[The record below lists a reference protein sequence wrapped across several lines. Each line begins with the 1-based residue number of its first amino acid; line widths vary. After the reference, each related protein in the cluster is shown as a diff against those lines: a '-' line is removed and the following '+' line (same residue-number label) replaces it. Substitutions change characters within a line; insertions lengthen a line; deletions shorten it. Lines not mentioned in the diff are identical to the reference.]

1 MSDKP
6 NFSLVIIMHLG
17 EVVAKTTVKPK
28 AKMEPK
34 TKAKSKAKAKS
45 TRRASNK
52 SLLIVESPTKVK
64 TLKKF
69 IGRDFVVMASVG
81 HLKDLPKSKLGVD
94 VDNNFA
100 PEYITIRGK
109 GKILSNLKK
118 EAKKAN
124 DIYLAPDPDRE
135 GEAIAYHIGN
145 EVAKHTEGKIYRVM
159 FNEITKSAVK
169 EAIKNPTEVNI
180 NRFNAQ
186 QARRILDRLVG
197 YKISPMLWKKVQPG
211 LSAGRVQSVALRIV
225 CDREN
230 EIKAFKSEEYWT
242 ITLDL
247 EGQVKPKFQSK
258 LFKIDGNKAEIPNQV
273 GADEVVKNLKDAEF
287 ILDGL
292 VKKERKRNPVAP
304 FITSTLQQ
312 EASRKLNFSPKKTM
326 MIAQRLY
333 EGLPVG
339 SRGTVGLITYMRTD
353 STKFSVEATDA
364 IRDYIVNRYGDKFC
378 PKEPNVY
385 KSKKSA
391 QEAHEAIRPTD
402 VSIVP
407 SEIKEY
413 LEKDMFRLYEL
424 IWSRSVSCQMVPA
437 ILDTTTFDIKAGQY
451 LFRSNG
457 SIVKFSGFMQVYVE
471 SGDDEAAEKDIKQG
485 DKILPELNK
494 GEKLKLLEIDPEQ
507 HFTQP
512 PPRFSEAMLVKKL
525 EEEGV
530 GRPSTYAAI
539 ISVIKDRAYVESEER
554 RLAPTKLGYLV
565 SDLLLEHFPK
575 FMTTKFTADMES
587 QLDQIEVGETEWV
600 KTLQSFYTPFKL
612 DLDEAEKKIGD
623 SKVEETD
630 EICDKCSQPM
640 IVKWGRFGKF
650 MACSGYP
657 DCKNTKQIAKE
668 GSDGKAVSES
678 ITVEGACDKCQSS
691 LILKVGRFGKFIA
704 CSNYPDCKFTKP
716 IDLGINCPKDACKGK
731 IAARRSKKG
740 RMFYGCTAYPNC
752 DFVSWDKPVPE
763 PCPKCDNAYT
773 VEKWKK
779 DEGTSIIC
787 PESECDYK
795 KPAVA

>member
-1 MSDKP
+1 MASY
-6 NFSLVIIMHLG
+6 FLVVIMYLG
-17 EVVAKTTVKPK
+17 EVVAKTSVKPK
-28 AKMEPK
+28 FKEEPK
-34 TKAKSKAKAKS
+34 TKKKLKAKTKTKS
-45 TRRASNK
+45 TRGGGKK

-69 IGRDFVVMASVG
+69 VGRDFVIMASVG

-94 VDNNFA
+94 VDNNFS

-109 GKILSNLKK
+109 GKILSDLKK

-180 NRFNAQ
+180 NRFYAQ

-197 YKISPMLWKKVQPG
+197 YKISPLLWKKVQPG

-242 ITLDL
+242 ITLDV

-258 LFKIDGNKAEIPNQV
+258 LFKIDGNKAEIANQV
-273 GADEVVKNLKDAEF
+273 SADEVVKNLKNAEF

-353 STKFSVEATDA
+353 STKFSVEATEA

-424 IWSRSVSCQMVPA
+424 IWARSVSCQMVPA

-471 SGDDEAAEKDIKQG
+471 SGDDEAAEKDIKPG
-485 DKILPELNK
+485 DKILPELSK

-512 PPRFSEAMLVKKL
+512 PARFSEAMLVKKL

-587 QLDQIEVGETEWV
+587 QLDQIEFGETEWV

-612 DLDEAEKKIGD
+612 NLDEAEKKIGD
-623 SKVEETD
+623 SEVEETD

-657 DCKNTKQIAKE
+657 DCKNTKQISKE

-678 ITVEGACDKCQSS
+678 TAVEGTCEKCQSS
-691 LILKVGRFGKFIA
+691 LVLKVGRFGKFIA

-716 IDLGINCPKDACKGK
+716 IDLGIKCPKDDCKGK

-763 PCPKCDNAYT
+763 PCPKCNNAYT

-795 KPAVA
+795 KPVVA

>member
-1 MSDKP
+1 M
-6 NFSLVIIMHLG
+6 
-17 EVVAKTTVKPK
+17 AKTSVKPK
-28 AKMEPK
+28 FKEEPK
-34 TKAKSKAKAKS
+34 TKKKLKAKTKTKS
-45 TRRASNK
+45 TRGGGKK

-69 IGRDFVVMASVG
+69 VGRDFVIMASVG

-109 GKILSNLKK
+109 GKILSDLKK

-180 NRFNAQ
+180 NRFYAQ

-197 YKISPMLWKKVQPG
+197 YKISPLLWKKVQPG

-242 ITLDL
+242 ITLDV

-258 LFKIDGNKAEIPNQV
+258 LFKIDGNKAEIANQV
-273 GADEVVKNLKDAEF
+273 SADEVVKNLKNAEF

-353 STKFSVEATDA
+353 STKFSVEATEA

-424 IWSRSVSCQMVPA
+424 IWARSVSCQMVPA

-471 SGDDEAAEKDIKQG
+471 SGDDEAAEKDIKPG
-485 DKILPELNK
+485 DKILPELSK

-512 PPRFSEAMLVKKL
+512 PARFSEAMLVKKL

-587 QLDQIEVGETEWV
+587 QLDQIEFGETEWV

-623 SKVEETD
+623 SEVEETD

-657 DCKNTKQIAKE
+657 DCKNTKQISKE

-678 ITVEGACDKCQSS
+678 TAVEGTCEKCQSS
-691 LILKVGRFGKFIA
+691 LVLKVGRFGKFIA

-716 IDLGINCPKDACKGK
+716 IDLGIKCPKDDCKGK

-763 PCPKCDNAYT
+763 PCPKCNNAYT

-787 PESECDYK
+787 PESGCDYK
-795 KPAVA
+795 KPVVA

>member
-1 MSDKP
+1 
-6 NFSLVIIMHLG
+6 MHLG

-109 GKILSNLKK
+109 GKILSDLKK

-258 LFKIDGNKAEIPNQV
+258 LFKIDGNKAEIANQV
-273 GADEVVKNLKDAEF
+273 SADEVVKNLKNAEF

-353 STKFSVEATDA
+353 STKFSVEATEA

-424 IWSRSVSCQMVPA
+424 IWARSVSCQMVPA

-471 SGDDEAAEKDIKQG
+471 SGDDEAAEKDIKPG
-485 DKILPELNK
+485 DKILPELSK

-512 PPRFSEAMLVKKL
+512 PARFSEAMLVKKL

-623 SKVEETD
+623 SEVEETD

-678 ITVEGACDKCQSS
+678 TTVEGACDKCQSS

-716 IDLGINCPKDACKGK
+716 IDLGIKCPKDDCKGK

-763 PCPKCDNAYT
+763 PCPKCNNAYT

-795 KPAVA
+795 KTAVV

>member
-1 MSDKP
+1 
-6 NFSLVIIMHLG
+6 
-17 EVVAKTTVKPK
+17 VAKTKVKPK
-28 AKMEPK
+28 LKEEPK
-34 TKAKSKAKAKS
+34 TKTKLKAKTKTKS
-45 TRRASNK
+45 TRGARNK

-69 IGRDFVVMASVG
+69 IGRDFVIMASVG

-94 VDNNFA
+94 VENNFT

-109 GKILSNLKK
+109 GKILSDLKK

-159 FNEITKSAVK
+159 FNEITKKAVK
-169 EAIKNPTEVNI
+169 EAIKNPTEVNL
-180 NRFNAQ
+180 NRVNAQ

-230 EIKAFKSEEYWT
+230 EIKVFKSEEYWT

-402 VSIVP
+402 VTIVP

-457 SIVKFSGFMQVYVE
+457 SIVKFPGFMQVYVE

-494 GEKLKLLEIDPEQ
+494 GEKLKLHEIDPEQ

-512 PPRFSEAMLVKKL
+512 PARFSEAMLVKKL

-623 SKVEETD
+623 SEVEETD

-678 ITVEGACDKCQSS
+678 TTVEGACDKCQSS

-716 IDLGINCPKDACKGK
+716 IDLGIKCPKDGCKGK

-752 DFVSWDKPVPE
+752 DFVSWDKPVPD
-763 PCPKCDNAYT
+763 PCPKCNNAYT

>member
-1 MSDKP
+1 MA
-6 NFSLVIIMHLG
+6 N
-17 EVVAKTTVKPK
+17 TTVKS
-28 AKMEPK
+28 K
-34 TKAKSKAKAKS
+34 TKAKAKLKVKTNVKAKS
-45 TRRASNK
+45 TLKTGKK

-94 VDNNFA
+94 VENNFT

-109 GKILSNLKK
+109 GKILSDLKK

-124 DIYLAPDPDRE
+124 EIYLAPDPDRE

-145 EVAKHTEGKIYRVM
+145 EVARHTGGKIYRVM
-159 FNEITKSAVK
+159 FNEITKKAVND
-169 EAIKNPTEVNI
+169 AIKNPTEVNL
-180 NRFNAQ
+180 NRVNAQ

-197 YKISPMLWKKVQPG
+197 YKISPILWKKVQPG

-247 EGQVKPKFQSK
+247 EGHVKHKFQSK
-258 LFKIDGNKAEIPNQV
+258 LFKISEKKAEILNQAD
-273 GADEVVKNLKDAEF
+273 ADEVVKNLGDTEF
-287 ILDGL
+287 ILDDI

-326 MIAQRLY
+326 MLAQRLY

-353 STKFSVEATDA
+353 STRFSTEATDS
-364 IRDYIVNRYGDKFC
+364 IREHIVNRYGEKFI
-378 PKEPNVY
+378 PKEPNVF

-402 VSIVP
+402 AAIVP
-407 SEIKEY
+407 VEIKEY

-424 IWSRSVSCQMVPA
+424 IWSRSISCQMVPA
-437 ILDTTTFDIKAGQY
+437 ILDITTFDIRAGQY

-457 SIVKFSGFMQVYVE
+457 SIVKFAGFMQVYVE
-471 SGDDEAAEKDIKQG
+471 SGDDESAEQEKKQG
-485 DKILPELNK
+485 DRILPALDK
-494 GEKLKLLEIDPEQ
+494 GERLKLIDIDPEQ

-530 GRPSTYAAI
+530 GRPSTYASI
-539 ISVIKDRAYVESEER
+539 ISVIKDRAYVESRER

-565 SDLLLEHFPK
+565 SDLLLEHFPA
-575 FMTTKFTADMES
+575 FMTTKFTAKMEN
-587 QLDQIEVGETEWV
+587 QLDQIEGGETEWV
-600 KTLQSFYTPFKL
+600 NTLRAFYTPFKVN
-612 DLDEAEKKIGD
+612 LDEAEKKMKD
-623 SKVEETD
+623 SEVEETD
-630 EICDKCSQPM
+630 EVCDKCSQPM
-640 IVKWGRFGKF
+640 IIKWGRFGKF

-657 DCKNTKQIAKE
+657 DCKNTRQVAKQ
-668 GSDGKAVSES
+668 GSDGKAVSEPT
-678 ITVEGACDKCQSS
+678 TVEGTCDKCQSP
-691 LILKVGRFGKFIA
+691 LTLKVGRFGKFIA

-716 IDLGINCPKDACKGK
+716 IDIGIKCPEDACKGK
-731 IAARRSKKG
+731 ITARRSKKG
-740 RMFYGCTAYPNC
+740 RTFYGCTAYPDCN
-752 DFVSWDKPVPE
+752 FVSWDKPVAQ
-763 PCPKCDNAYT
+763 PCPDCNNAYM
-773 VEKWKK
+773 VEKWKR
-779 DEGTSIIC
+779 DEGTSINC
-787 PESECDYK
+787 PQCKYK
-795 KPAVA
+795 KSTAA

>member
-1 MSDKP
+1 MART
-6 NFSLVIIMHLG
+6 I
-17 EVVAKTTVKPK
+17 VKPK
-28 AKMEPK
+28 VKEEPK
-34 TKAKSKAKAKS
+34 TKIKLKAKSKTKS
-45 TRRASNK
+45 KTKSIRGARNK

-109 GKILSNLKK
+109 GKILSDLKK

-353 STKFSVEATDA
+353 STKFSVVATDA

-437 ILDTTTFDIKAGQY
+437 ILDTTTFDIKAGSY
-451 LFRSNG
+451 LLRSNG
-457 SIVKFSGFMQVYVE
+457 SIVKLPGFMQVYVE

-587 QLDQIEVGETEWV
+587 QLDQIEVGKIEWV

-623 SKVEETD
+623 SEVEETD

-678 ITVEGACDKCQSS
+678 TTVEGACDKCQSS

-716 IDLGINCPKDACKGK
+716 IDLGIGCPKDDCKGK

-752 DFVSWDKPVPE
+752 DFVSWDKPVSE
-763 PCPKCDNAYT
+763 PCPKCNNVYT

>member
-1 MSDKP
+1 
-6 NFSLVIIMHLG
+6 
-17 EVVAKTTVKPK
+17 VAKTSVKPK
-28 AKMEPK
+28 FKEEPK
-34 TKAKSKAKAKS
+34 TKKKLKAKTKTKS
-45 TRRASNK
+45 TRGGGKK

-69 IGRDFVVMASVG
+69 VGRDFVIMASVG

-94 VDNNFA
+94 IDNNFS

-109 GKILSNLKK
+109 GKILSDLKK

-180 NRFNAQ
+180 NRFYAQ

-197 YKISPMLWKKVQPG
+197 YKISPLLWKKVQPG

-242 ITLDL
+242 ITLDV

-258 LFKIDGNKAEIPNQV
+258 LFKIDGNKAEIANQV
-273 GADEVVKNLKDAEF
+273 SADEVVKNLKNAEF

-353 STKFSVEATDA
+353 STKFSVEATEA

-424 IWSRSVSCQMVPA
+424 IWARSVSCQMVPA

-471 SGDDEAAEKDIKQG
+471 SGDDEAAEKDIKPG
-485 DKILPELNK
+485 DKILPELSK

-512 PPRFSEAMLVKKL
+512 PARFSEAMLVKKL

-587 QLDQIEVGETEWV
+587 QLDQIEFGETEWV

-612 DLDEAEKKIGD
+612 NLDEAEKKIGD
-623 SKVEETD
+623 SEVEETD

-657 DCKNTKQIAKE
+657 DCKNTKQISKE

-678 ITVEGACDKCQSS
+678 TAVEGTCEKCQSS
-691 LILKVGRFGKFIA
+691 LVLKVGRFGKFIA

-716 IDLGINCPKDACKGK
+716 IDLGIKCPKDDCKGK

-763 PCPKCDNAYT
+763 PCPKCNNAYT

-795 KPAVA
+795 KPVVA

>member
-1 MSDKP
+1 M
-6 NFSLVIIMHLG
+6 
-17 EVVAKTTVKPK
+17 AKTSVKPK
-28 AKMEPK
+28 FKEEPK
-34 TKAKSKAKAKS
+34 TKKKLKAKTKTKS
-45 TRRASNK
+45 TRGGGKK

-69 IGRDFVVMASVG
+69 VGRDFVIMASVG

-94 VDNNFA
+94 VDNNFS

-109 GKILSNLKK
+109 GKILSELKK

-180 NRFNAQ
+180 NRFYAQ

-197 YKISPMLWKKVQPG
+197 YKISPLLWKKVQPG

-242 ITLDL
+242 ITLDV

-258 LFKIDGNKAEIPNQV
+258 LFKIDGNKAEIANQV
-273 GADEVVKNLKDAEF
+273 SADEVVKNLKNAEF

-353 STKFSVEATDA
+353 STKFSAEATEA
-364 IRDYIVNRYGDKFC
+364 IRDYIVDRYGDKFC

-424 IWSRSVSCQMVPA
+424 IWARSVSCQMVPA

-471 SGDDEAAEKDIKQG
+471 SGDDEAAEKDIKPG
-485 DKILPELNK
+485 DKILPELSK

-512 PPRFSEAMLVKKL
+512 PARFSEAMLVKKL

-587 QLDQIEVGETEWV
+587 QLDQIEFGETEWV

-623 SKVEETD
+623 SEVEETD

-657 DCKNTKQIAKE
+657 DCKNTKQISKE

-678 ITVEGACDKCQSS
+678 TAVEGTCEKCQSS
-691 LILKVGRFGKFIA
+691 LVLKVGRFGKFIA

-716 IDLGINCPKDACKGK
+716 IDLGIKCPKDDCKGK

-763 PCPKCDNAYT
+763 PCPKCNNAYT

-787 PESECDYK
+787 PEPECDYK
-795 KPAVA
+795 KPVVL

>member
-1 MSDKP
+1 
-6 NFSLVIIMHLG
+6 MHLG

-109 GKILSNLKK
+109 GKILSDLKK

-258 LFKIDGNKAEIPNQV
+258 LFKIDGNKAEIANQV
-273 GADEVVKNLKDAEF
+273 SADEVVKNLKNAEF

-353 STKFSVEATDA
+353 STKFSVEATDV

-402 VSIVP
+402 VTIVP

-623 SKVEETD
+623 SEVEETD

-678 ITVEGACDKCQSS
+678 TTVEGACDKCQSS

-716 IDLGINCPKDACKGK
+716 IDLGIGCPKDDCKGK

-752 DFVSWDKPVPE
+752 DFVSWDKPVSE
-763 PCPKCDNAYT
+763 PCPKCNNVYT

>member
-1 MSDKP
+1 M
-6 NFSLVIIMHLG
+6 
-17 EVVAKTTVKPK
+17 AKTSVKPK
-28 AKMEPK
+28 FKEEPK
-34 TKAKSKAKAKS
+34 TKKKLKAKTKTKS
-45 TRRASNK
+45 TRGGGKK

-69 IGRDFVVMASVG
+69 VGRDFVIMASVG

-94 VDNNFA
+94 IDNNFS

-109 GKILSNLKK
+109 GKILSDLKK

-180 NRFNAQ
+180 NRFYAQ

-197 YKISPMLWKKVQPG
+197 YKISPLLWKKVQPG

-242 ITLDL
+242 ITLDV

-258 LFKIDGNKAEIPNQV
+258 LFKIDGNKAEIANQE
-273 GADEVVKNLKDAEF
+273 GADEVVKNLKNAEF

-353 STKFSVEATDA
+353 STKFSVEATEA

-424 IWSRSVSCQMVPA
+424 IWARSVSCQMVPA
-437 ILDTTTFDIKAGQY
+437 ILDTTTFDIKAGKY

-471 SGDDEAAEKDIKQG
+471 SGDDEAAEKDIKPG
-485 DKILPELNK
+485 DKILPELSK

-512 PPRFSEAMLVKKL
+512 PARFSEAMLVKKL

-587 QLDQIEVGETEWV
+587 QLDQIEFGETEWV

-612 DLDEAEKKIGD
+612 NLDEAEKKIGD
-623 SKVEETD
+623 SEVEETD
-630 EICDKCSQPM
+630 EVCDKCSQPM

-657 DCKNTKQIAKE
+657 DCKNTKQISKD
-668 GSDGKAVSES
+668 GLDGKAVSES
-678 ITVEGACDKCQSS
+678 TAVEGTCEKCQSS
-691 LILKVGRFGKFIA
+691 LVLKVGRFGKFIA

-716 IDLGINCPKDACKGK
+716 IDLGIKCPKDDCKGK

-763 PCPKCDNAYT
+763 PCPKCNNAYT

-795 KPAVA
+795 KPVVA

>member
-1 MSDKP
+1 
-6 NFSLVIIMHLG
+6 
-17 EVVAKTTVKPK
+17 
-28 AKMEPK
+28 
-34 TKAKSKAKAKS
+34 
-45 TRRASNK
+45 
-52 SLLIVESPTKVK
+52 
-64 TLKKF
+64 
-69 IGRDFVVMASVG
+69 
-81 HLKDLPKSKLGVD
+81 
-94 VDNNFA
+94 
-100 PEYITIRGK
+100 
-109 GKILSNLKK
+109 
-118 EAKKAN
+118 
-124 DIYLAPDPDRE
+124 
-135 GEAIAYHIGN
+135 
-145 EVAKHTEGKIYRVM
+145 
-159 FNEITKSAVK
+159 
-169 EAIKNPTEVNI
+169 
-180 NRFNAQ
+180 
-186 QARRILDRLVG
+186 
-197 YKISPMLWKKVQPG
+197 
-211 LSAGRVQSVALRIV
+211 
-225 CDREN
+225 
-230 EIKAFKSEEYWT
+230 
-242 ITLDL
+242 
-247 EGQVKPKFQSK
+247 
-258 LFKIDGNKAEIPNQV
+258 
-273 GADEVVKNLKDAEF
+273 
-287 ILDGL
+287 
-292 VKKERKRNPVAP
+292 
-304 FITSTLQQ
+304 
-312 EASRKLNFSPKKTM
+312 
-326 MIAQRLY
+326 
-333 EGLPVG
+333 
-339 SRGTVGLITYMRTD
+339 
-353 STKFSVEATDA
+353 
-364 IRDYIVNRYGDKFC
+364 
-378 PKEPNVY
+378 
-385 KSKKSA
+385 
-391 QEAHEAIRPTD
+391 
-402 VSIVP
+402 
-407 SEIKEY
+407 
-413 LEKDMFRLYEL
+413 
-424 IWSRSVSCQMVPA
+424 MVPA

-451 LFRSNG
+451 FFRSNG
-457 SIVKFSGFMQVYVE
+457 SIVKFSGFMRVYVE

-623 SKVEETD
+623 SEVEETD

-678 ITVEGACDKCQSS
+678 TTVEGACDKCQSS

-716 IDLGINCPKDACKGK
+716 IDLGINCPKDDCKGK

-752 DFVSWDKPVPE
+752 DFVSWDKPVSE
-763 PCPKCDNAYT
+763 PCPKCNNVYT

>member
-1 MSDKP
+1 M
-6 NFSLVIIMHLG
+6 
-17 EVVAKTTVKPK
+17 AKTSVKPK
-28 AKMEPK
+28 FKEEPK
-34 TKAKSKAKAKS
+34 TKKKLKAKTKTKS
-45 TRRASNK
+45 TRGGGKK

-69 IGRDFVVMASVG
+69 VGRDFVIMASVG

-94 VDNNFA
+94 VDNNFS

-109 GKILSNLKK
+109 GKILSDLKK

-180 NRFNAQ
+180 NRFYAQ

-197 YKISPMLWKKVQPG
+197 YKISPLLWKKVQPG

-242 ITLDL
+242 ITLDV

-258 LFKIDGNKAEIPNQV
+258 LFKIDGNKAEIANQE
-273 GADEVVKNLKDAEF
+273 GADEVVKNLKNAEF

-353 STKFSVEATDA
+353 STKFSVEATEA
-364 IRDYIVNRYGDKFC
+364 IRDYIVNRYGVKFC

-424 IWSRSVSCQMVPA
+424 IWARSVSCQMVPA

-471 SGDDEAAEKDIKQG
+471 SGDDEAAEKDIKPG
-485 DKILPELNK
+485 DKILPELSK

-512 PPRFSEAMLVKKL
+512 PARFSEAMLVKKL

-587 QLDQIEVGETEWV
+587 QLDQIEFGETEWV

-612 DLDEAEKKIGD
+612 NLDEAEKKIGD
-623 SKVEETD
+623 SEVEETD
-630 EICDKCSQPM
+630 EVCDKCSQPM

-657 DCKNTKQIAKE
+657 DCKNTKQISKE

-678 ITVEGACDKCQSS
+678 TAVEGTCEKCQSS
-691 LILKVGRFGKFIA
+691 LVLKVGRFGKFIA

-716 IDLGINCPKDACKGK
+716 IDLGIKCPKDDCKGK

-763 PCPKCDNAYT
+763 PCPKCNNAYT

-795 KPAVA
+795 KPVVA

>member
-1 MSDKP
+1 MS
-6 NFSLVIIMHLG
+6 
-17 EVVAKTTVKPK
+17 KTTVKPK
-28 AKMEPK
+28 AKVEPK
-34 TKAKSKAKAKS
+34 TKIKAKKKAKS
-45 TRRASNK
+45 TRRGNNK

-109 GKILSNLKK
+109 GKILSDLKK

-159 FNEITKSAVK
+159 FNEITKKAVK

-258 LFKIDGNKAEIPNQV
+258 LLKIDGNKAAIADQE
-273 GADEVVKNLKDAEF
+273 GADEIVKNLESAEF
-287 ILDGL
+287 TLDGL

-364 IRDYIVNRYGDKFC
+364 IRDYIINRYGDKFC

-391 QEAHEAIRPTD
+391 QEAHESIRPTD

-600 KTLQSFYTPFKL
+600 NTLQSFYTPFKL

-623 SKVEETD
+623 SEVEETD
-630 EICDKCSQPM
+630 EVCDKCSQPM

-678 ITVEGACDKCQSS
+678 TTVEGVCDKCQSS

-716 IDLGINCPKDACKGK
+716 IDLGIKCPKNDCKGK

>member
-1 MSDKP
+1 M
-6 NFSLVIIMHLG
+6 
-17 EVVAKTTVKPK
+17 AKTTVKPK

-34 TKAKSKAKAKS
+34 TKAKTKAKAKS

-109 GKILSNLKK
+109 GKILSDLKK

-230 EIKAFKSEEYWT
+230 EIKAFKSKEYWT

-258 LFKIDGNKAEIPNQV
+258 LFKIDGNKAEIANQV

-353 STKFSVEATDA
+353 STKFSVEATGA

-623 SKVEETD
+623 SEVEETD

-650 MACSGYP
+650 MAWSGYP

-678 ITVEGACDKCQSS
+678 TTVEGACDKCQSS

-716 IDLGINCPKDACKGK
+716 IDLGIKCPKDDCKGK

-795 KPAVA
+795 KPGVA

>member
-1 MSDKP
+1 M
-6 NFSLVIIMHLG
+6 
-17 EVVAKTTVKPK
+17 AKTSVKPK
-28 AKMEPK
+28 FKEEPK
-34 TKAKSKAKAKS
+34 TKKKLKAKTKTKS
-45 TRRASNK
+45 TRGGGKK

-69 IGRDFVVMASVG
+69 VGRDFVIMASVG

-94 VDNNFA
+94 VDNNFS

-109 GKILSNLKK
+109 GKILSDLKK

-180 NRFNAQ
+180 NRFYAQ

-197 YKISPMLWKKVQPG
+197 YKISPLLWKKVQPG

-242 ITLDL
+242 ITLDV

-258 LFKIDGNKAEIPNQV
+258 LFKIDGNKAEIANQV
-273 GADEVVKNLKDAEF
+273 SADEVVKNLKNAEF

-353 STKFSVEATDA
+353 STKFSVEATEA

-424 IWSRSVSCQMVPA
+424 IWARSVSCQMVPA

-471 SGDDEAAEKDIKQG
+471 SGDDEAAEKDIKPG
-485 DKILPELNK
+485 DKILPELSK

-512 PPRFSEAMLVKKL
+512 PARFSEAMLVKKL

-587 QLDQIEVGETEWV
+587 QLDQIEFGETEWV

-623 SKVEETD
+623 SEVEETD
-630 EICDKCSQPM
+630 EVCDKCSQPM

-657 DCKNTKQIAKE
+657 DCKNTKQISKE

-678 ITVEGACDKCQSS
+678 TAVEGTCEKCQSS
-691 LILKVGRFGKFIA
+691 LVLKVGRFGKFIA

-716 IDLGINCPKDACKGK
+716 IDLGIKCPKDDCKGK

-763 PCPKCDNAYT
+763 PCPKCNNAYT

-795 KPAVA
+795 KPVVA

>member
-1 MSDKP
+1 M
-6 NFSLVIIMHLG
+6 
-17 EVVAKTTVKPK
+17 AKTQVKPK
-28 AKMEPK
+28 LKEEPK
-34 TKAKSKAKAKS
+34 TKTKLKAKTKTKS
-45 TRRASNK
+45 TRGARNK

-69 IGRDFVVMASVG
+69 IGRDFVIMASVG

-94 VDNNFA
+94 VENNFT

-109 GKILSNLKK
+109 GKILSDLKK

-159 FNEITKSAVK
+159 FNEITKKAVK
-169 EAIKNPTEVNI
+169 EAIKNPTEVDL

-230 EIKAFKSEEYWT
+230 EIKAFKSKEYWT

-247 EGQVKPKFQSK
+247 EGKVKPKFQSK
-258 LFKIDGNKAEIPNQV
+258 LFKIDGNKAEISNQV

-287 ILDGL
+287 VLDDV

-326 MIAQRLY
+326 LLAQRLY
-333 EGLPVG
+333 EGLSIG

-353 STKFSVEATDA
+353 STRFSTEATDG
-364 IRDYIVNRYGDKFC
+364 IRDYIVNRYGEKFC
-378 PKEPNVY
+378 PKEPNVF

-402 VSIVP
+402 VTIVP

-413 LEKDMFRLYEL
+413 LEKDVFRLYEL

-437 ILDTTTFDIKAGQY
+437 VLDTTTFDIRAEQY
-451 LFRSNG
+451 IFRSNG

-471 SGDDEAAEKDIKQG
+471 SGDDEVAEKESKQG
-485 DKILPELNK
+485 DKILPALDK
-494 GEKLKLLEIDPEQ
+494 GEKLKLLDIDPEQ

-539 ISVIKDRAYVESEER
+539 ISVIKDRAYVTNEER
-554 RLAPTKLGYLV
+554 RLAPTQLGYLV
-565 SDLLLEHFPK
+565 SDLLLEHFPG

-587 QLDQIEVGETEWV
+587 QLDQIEVGEAEWV
-600 KTLQSFYTPFKL
+600 KILQSFYTPFKA

-623 SKVEETD
+623 SEVEETD
-630 EICDKCSQPM
+630 EVCDKCSQPM

-668 GSDGKAVSES
+668 GSDGKAVSEPT
-678 ITVEGACDKCQSS
+678 TVEGTCDKCQSS
-691 LILKVGRFGKFIA
+691 LVLKVGRFGKFIA

-752 DFVSWDKPVPE
+752 DFVSWDKPVPD
-763 PCPKCDNAYT
+763 PCPKCNNAYT

-795 KPAVA
+795 KIAVA

>member
-1 MSDKP
+1 M
-6 NFSLVIIMHLG
+6 
-17 EVVAKTTVKPK
+17 AKTTVKPK

-34 TKAKSKAKAKS
+34 TKARSKAKAKS

-69 IGRDFVVMASVG
+69 IGKDFIVMASVG

-94 VDNNFA
+94 VENNFA

-109 GKILSNLKK
+109 GKILSDLKK

-124 DIYLAPDPDRE
+124 EIYLAPDPDRE

-159 FNEITKSAVK
+159 FNEITKKAVK
-169 EAIKNPTEVNI
+169 EAIKNPTEVNL

-353 STKFSVEATDA
+353 STKFSVEATDV

-402 VSIVP
+402 VTIVP

-457 SIVKFSGFMQVYVE
+457 SIVKFPGFMQVYVE

-494 GEKLKLLEIDPEQ
+494 GEKLKLHEIDPEQ

-512 PPRFSEAMLVKKL
+512 PARFSEAMLVKKL

-623 SKVEETD
+623 SEVEETD

-678 ITVEGACDKCQSS
+678 TTVEGACDKCQSS

-716 IDLGINCPKDACKGK
+716 IDLGIKCPKDDCKGK

-752 DFVSWDKPVPE
+752 DFVSWDKPVPD
-763 PCPKCDNAYT
+763 PCPKCNNAYT

>member
-1 MSDKP
+1 M
-6 NFSLVIIMHLG
+6 
-17 EVVAKTTVKPK
+17 AKTSVKPK
-28 AKMEPK
+28 FKEEPK
-34 TKAKSKAKAKS
+34 TKKKLKAKTKTKS
-45 TRRASNK
+45 TRGGGKK

-69 IGRDFVVMASVG
+69 VGRDFVIMASVG

-94 VDNNFA
+94 VDNNFS

-109 GKILSNLKK
+109 GKILSDLKK

-180 NRFNAQ
+180 NRFYAQ

-197 YKISPMLWKKVQPG
+197 YKISPLLWKKVQPG

-242 ITLDL
+242 ITLDV

-258 LFKIDGNKAEIPNQV
+258 LFKIDGNKAEIANQE
-273 GADEVVKNLKDAEF
+273 GADEVVKNLKNAEF

-353 STKFSVEATDA
+353 STKFSVEATEA

-424 IWSRSVSCQMVPA
+424 IWARSVSCQMVPA

-471 SGDDEAAEKDIKQG
+471 SGDDEAAEKDIKPG
-485 DKILPELNK
+485 DKILPELSK

-512 PPRFSEAMLVKKL
+512 PARFSEAMLVKKL

-587 QLDQIEVGETEWV
+587 QLDQIEFGETEWV

-612 DLDEAEKKIGD
+612 NLDEAEKKIGD
-623 SKVEETD
+623 SEVEETD
-630 EICDKCSQPM
+630 EVCDKCSQPM

-657 DCKNTKQIAKE
+657 DCKNTKQISKE

-678 ITVEGACDKCQSS
+678 TAVEGTCEKCQSS
-691 LILKVGRFGKFIA
+691 LVLKVGRFGKFIA

-716 IDLGINCPKDACKGK
+716 IDLGIKCPKDDCKGK

-763 PCPKCDNAYT
+763 PCPKCNNAYT

-795 KPAVA
+795 KPVVA

>member
-1 MSDKP
+1 
-6 NFSLVIIMHLG
+6 
-17 EVVAKTTVKPK
+17 
-28 AKMEPK
+28 
-34 TKAKSKAKAKS
+34 
-45 TRRASNK
+45 
-52 SLLIVESPTKVK
+52 VESPTKVK

-109 GKILSNLKK
+109 GKILSDLKK

-457 SIVKFSGFMQVYVE
+457 SIVKFSGFMRVYVE

-587 QLDQIEVGETEWV
+587 QLDQIEVGKIEWV

-623 SKVEETD
+623 SEVEETD

-678 ITVEGACDKCQSS
+678 TTVEGACDKCQSS

-716 IDLGINCPKDACKGK
+716 IDLGINCPKDDCKGK

-752 DFVSWDKPVPE
+752 DFVSWDKPVSE
-763 PCPKCDNAYT
+763 PCPKCNNVYT

>member
-1 MSDKP
+1 
-6 NFSLVIIMHLG
+6 MHLG

-109 GKILSNLKK
+109 GKILSDLKK

-159 FNEITKSAVK
+159 FNEITKKAVK
-169 EAIKNPTEVNI
+169 EAIKNPTEVNL

-623 SKVEETD
+623 SEVEETD

-678 ITVEGACDKCQSS
+678 TTVEGACDKCQSS

-716 IDLGINCPKDACKGK
+716 IDLGINCPKDDCKGK

-752 DFVSWDKPVPE
+752 DFVSWDKPVPD
-763 PCPKCDNAYT
+763 PCPKCNNAYT

>member
-1 MSDKP
+1 M
-6 NFSLVIIMHLG
+6 VTHLG
-17 EVVAKTTVKPK
+17 EVVTKTTVKLK
-28 AKMEPK
+28 AKADPK
-34 TKAKSKAKAKS
+34 TKAKAKVKS
-45 TRRASNK
+45 TKRASNK

-94 VDNNFA
+94 VENNFA

-109 GKILSNLKK
+109 GKILSDLKK
-118 EAKKAN
+118 EAKKAS

-159 FNEITKSAVK
+159 FNEITKKAVN
-169 EAIKNPTEVNI
+169 EAIKNPTEVNL

-242 ITLDL
+242 ITLEV
-247 EGQVKPKFQSK
+247 EGQIKPKFQSK
-258 LFKIDGNKAEIPNQV
+258 LFKIDGNKVEIPNQAA
-273 GADEVVKNLKDAEF
+273 ADEIVKNLKGPELVLEDV
-287 ILDGL
+287 

-333 EGLPVG
+333 EGLSVG
-339 SRGTVGLITYMRTD
+339 NRGTVGLITYMRTD
-353 STKFSVEATDA
+353 SARFSTEAIDA
-364 IRDYIVNRYGDKFC
+364 IRIYVANRYGENFV
-378 PKEPNVY
+378 PKVPNVF

-402 VSIVP
+402 ITIVP

-437 ILDTTTFDIKAGQY
+437 ILDTTTFDIRSGQY

-471 SGDDEAAEKDIKQG
+471 SGDDEMAEKENKQG
-485 DKILPELNK
+485 DKILPALSK
-494 GEKLKLLEIDPEQ
+494 GEKLKLLDVDPEQ

-539 ISVIKDRAYVESEER
+539 ISVIKDRAYVENEER

-565 SDLLLEHFPK
+565 SDLLLEHFPA

-600 KTLQSFYTPFKL
+600 KTLQSFYTPFKA

-623 SKVEETD
+623 SEVEETD
-630 EICDKCSQPM
+630 EVCDKCSQPM

-650 MACSGYP
+650 MACSAYP
-657 DCKNTKQIAKE
+657 ECKNTKQIAKE
-668 GSDGKAVSES
+668 GTDGKAVSES
-678 ITVEGACDKCQSS
+678 TTVEGVCDKCQSS

-716 IDLGINCPKDACKGK
+716 IDLGINCPKEKCKGK
-731 IAARRSKKG
+731 IAGRRSKKG

-752 DFVSWDKPVPE
+752 DFVSWDKPLSE
-763 PCPKCDNAYT
+763 PCPQCNHAFT

-779 DEGTSIIC
+779 DEGVSIIC
-787 PESECDYK
+787 PVSECDYK
-795 KPAVA
+795 KSAVA

>member
-1 MSDKP
+1 M
-6 NFSLVIIMHLG
+6 
-17 EVVAKTTVKPK
+17 AKTSVKPK
-28 AKMEPK
+28 FKEEPK
-34 TKAKSKAKAKS
+34 TKKKLKAKTKTKS
-45 TRRASNK
+45 TRGGGKK

-69 IGRDFVVMASVG
+69 VGRDFVIMASVG

-94 VDNNFA
+94 VDNNFS

-109 GKILSNLKK
+109 GKILSDLKK

-180 NRFNAQ
+180 NRFYAQ

-197 YKISPMLWKKVQPG
+197 YKISPLLWKKVQPG

-242 ITLDL
+242 ITLDV

-258 LFKIDGNKAEIPNQV
+258 LFKIDGNKAEIANQV
-273 GADEVVKNLKDAEF
+273 SADEVVKNLKNAEF

-353 STKFSVEATDA
+353 STKFSVEATEA

-424 IWSRSVSCQMVPA
+424 IWARSVSCQMVPA
-437 ILDTTTFDIKAGQY
+437 ILDTTTFDIKAGKY

-471 SGDDEAAEKDIKQG
+471 SGDDEAAEKDIKPG
-485 DKILPELNK
+485 DKILPELSK

-512 PPRFSEAMLVKKL
+512 PARFSEAMLVKKL

-587 QLDQIEVGETEWV
+587 QLDQIEFGETEWV

-623 SKVEETD
+623 SEVEETD

-657 DCKNTKQIAKE
+657 DCKNTKQISKE

-678 ITVEGACDKCQSS
+678 TAVEGTCEKCQSS
-691 LILKVGRFGKFIA
+691 LVLKVGRFGKFIA

-716 IDLGINCPKDACKGK
+716 IDLGIKCPKDDCKGK

-763 PCPKCDNAYT
+763 PCPKCNNAYT

-795 KPAVA
+795 KPVVA

>member
-1 MSDKP
+1 MART
-6 NFSLVIIMHLG
+6 I
-17 EVVAKTTVKPK
+17 VKPK
-28 AKMEPK
+28 VKEEPK
-34 TKAKSKAKAKS
+34 TKIKLKAKSKTKS
-45 TRRASNK
+45 KTKSIRGARNK

-109 GKILSNLKK
+109 GKILSDLKK

-353 STKFSVEATDA
+353 STKFSVVATDA

-457 SIVKFSGFMQVYVE
+457 SIVKFFGFMRVYVE

-587 QLDQIEVGETEWV
+587 QLDQIEVGEIEWV

-623 SKVEETD
+623 SEVEETD

-678 ITVEGACDKCQSS
+678 TTVEGACDKCQSS

-716 IDLGINCPKDACKGK
+716 IDLGINCPKDDCKGK

-752 DFVSWDKPVPE
+752 DFVSWDKPVPD
-763 PCPKCDNAYT
+763 PCPKCNNAYT

>member
-1 MSDKP
+1 
-6 NFSLVIIMHLG
+6 
-17 EVVAKTTVKPK
+17 VAKTKVKPELK
-28 AKMEPK
+28 EEPK
-34 TKAKSKAKAKS
+34 TKTKLKAKTKTKS
-45 TRRASNK
+45 TRGARNK

-69 IGRDFVVMASVG
+69 IGRDFVIMASVG

-109 GKILSNLKK
+109 GKILSDLKK

-145 EVAKHTEGKIYRVM
+145 EVAKHTQGKIYRVM

-258 LFKIDGNKAEIPNQV
+258 LFKVDGNKAEIANQV

-402 VSIVP
+402 VTIVP

-494 GEKLKLLEIDPEQ
+494 GEKLKLHEIDPEQ

-512 PPRFSEAMLVKKL
+512 PARFSEAMLVKKL

-623 SKVEETD
+623 SEVEETD

-678 ITVEGACDKCQSS
+678 TTVEGACDKCQSS

-716 IDLGINCPKDACKGK
+716 IDLGIKCPKEDCKGK

-787 PESECDYK
+787 PESECNYI

>member
-1 MSDKP
+1 M
-6 NFSLVIIMHLG
+6 
-17 EVVAKTTVKPK
+17 AKTSVKPK
-28 AKMEPK
+28 FKEEPK
-34 TKAKSKAKAKS
+34 TKKKLKAKTKTKS
-45 TRRASNK
+45 TRGGGKK

-69 IGRDFVVMASVG
+69 VGRDFVIMASVG

-94 VDNNFA
+94 VDNNFS

-109 GKILSNLKK
+109 GKILSDLKK

-180 NRFNAQ
+180 NRFYAQ

-197 YKISPMLWKKVQPG
+197 YKISPLLWKKVQPG

-242 ITLDL
+242 ITLDV

-258 LFKIDGNKAEIPNQV
+258 LFKIDGNKAEIANQV
-273 GADEVVKNLKDAEF
+273 SADEVVKNLKNAEF

-353 STKFSVEATDA
+353 STKFSVEATEA

-424 IWSRSVSCQMVPA
+424 IWARSVSCQMVPA

-471 SGDDEAAEKDIKQG
+471 SGDDEAAEKDIKPG
-485 DKILPELNK
+485 DKILPELSK

-512 PPRFSEAMLVKKL
+512 PARFSEAMLVKKL

-587 QLDQIEVGETEWV
+587 QLDQIEFGETEWV

-623 SKVEETD
+623 SEVEETD

-657 DCKNTKQIAKE
+657 DCKNTKQISKE

-678 ITVEGACDKCQSS
+678 TAVEGTCEKCQSS
-691 LILKVGRFGKFIA
+691 LVLKVGRFGKFIA

-716 IDLGINCPKDACKGK
+716 IDLGIKCPKDDCKGK

-763 PCPKCDNAYT
+763 PCPKCNNAYT

-795 KPAVA
+795 KPVVA

>member
-1 MSDKP
+1 M
-6 NFSLVIIMHLG
+6 
-17 EVVAKTTVKPK
+17 AKTSVKPK
-28 AKMEPK
+28 FKEEPK
-34 TKAKSKAKAKS
+34 TKKKLKAKTKTKS
-45 TRRASNK
+45 TRGGGKK

-69 IGRDFVVMASVG
+69 VGRDFVIMASVG

-94 VDNNFA
+94 VDNNFS

-109 GKILSNLKK
+109 GKILSDLKK

-180 NRFNAQ
+180 NRFYAQ

-197 YKISPMLWKKVQPG
+197 YKISPLLWKKVQPG

-242 ITLDL
+242 ITLDV

-258 LFKIDGNKAEIPNQV
+258 LFKIDGNKAEIANQV
-273 GADEVVKNLKDAEF
+273 SADEVVKNLKNAEF

-353 STKFSVEATDA
+353 STKFSVEATEA

-424 IWSRSVSCQMVPA
+424 IWARSVSCQMVPA

-471 SGDDEAAEKDIKQG
+471 SGDDEAAEKDIKPG
-485 DKILPELNK
+485 DKILPELSK

-512 PPRFSEAMLVKKL
+512 PARFSEAMLVKKL

-587 QLDQIEVGETEWV
+587 QLDQIEFGETEWV

-612 DLDEAEKKIGD
+612 NLDEAEKKIGD
-623 SKVEETD
+623 SEVEETD

-657 DCKNTKQIAKE
+657 DCKNTKQISKE

-678 ITVEGACDKCQSS
+678 TAVEGTCEKCQSS
-691 LILKVGRFGKFIA
+691 LVLKVGRFGKFIA

-716 IDLGINCPKDACKGK
+716 IDLGIKCPKDDCKGK

-763 PCPKCDNAYT
+763 PCPKCNNAYT

-787 PESECDYK
+787 PEPECDYK
-795 KPAVA
+795 KPVVA

>member
-1 MSDKP
+1 M
-6 NFSLVIIMHLG
+6 
-17 EVVAKTTVKPK
+17 AKTSVKPK
-28 AKMEPK
+28 FKEEPK
-34 TKAKSKAKAKS
+34 TKKKLKAKTKTKS
-45 TRRASNK
+45 TRGGGKK

-69 IGRDFVVMASVG
+69 VGRDFVIMASVG

-94 VDNNFA
+94 VDNNFS

-109 GKILSNLKK
+109 GKILSDLKK

-180 NRFNAQ
+180 NRFYAQ

-197 YKISPMLWKKVQPG
+197 YKISPLLWKKVQPG

-242 ITLDL
+242 ITLDV

-258 LFKIDGNKAEIPNQV
+258 LFKIDGNKAEIANQV
-273 GADEVVKNLKDAEF
+273 SADEVVKNLKNAEF

-353 STKFSVEATDA
+353 STKFSVEATEA
-364 IRDYIVNRYGDKFC
+364 IRDYIVNRYGVKFC

-424 IWSRSVSCQMVPA
+424 IWARSVSCQMVPA

-471 SGDDEAAEKDIKQG
+471 SGDDEAAEKDIKPG
-485 DKILPELNK
+485 DKILPELSK

-512 PPRFSEAMLVKKL
+512 PARFSEAMLVKKL

-587 QLDQIEVGETEWV
+587 QLDQIEFGETEWV

-612 DLDEAEKKIGD
+612 NLDEAEKKIGD
-623 SKVEETD
+623 SEVEETD

-657 DCKNTKQIAKE
+657 DCKNTKQISKE

-678 ITVEGACDKCQSS
+678 TAVEGTCEKCQSS
-691 LILKVGRFGKFIA
+691 LVLKVGRFGKFIA

-716 IDLGINCPKDACKGK
+716 IDLGIKCPKDDCKGK

-763 PCPKCDNAYT
+763 PCPKCNNAYT

-795 KPAVA
+795 KPVVA

>member
-1 MSDKP
+1 M
-6 NFSLVIIMHLG
+6 
-17 EVVAKTTVKPK
+17 AKTSVKPK
-28 AKMEPK
+28 FKEEPK
-34 TKAKSKAKAKS
+34 TKKKLKAKTKTKS
-45 TRRASNK
+45 TRGGGKK

-69 IGRDFVVMASVG
+69 IGRDFVIMASVG

-94 VDNNFA
+94 VDNNFS

-109 GKILSNLKK
+109 GKILSDLKK

-180 NRFNAQ
+180 NRFYAQ

-197 YKISPMLWKKVQPG
+197 YKISPLLWKKVQPG

-242 ITLDL
+242 ITLDV

-258 LFKIDGNKAEIPNQV
+258 LFKIDGNKAEIANQ
-273 GADEVVKNLKDAEF
+273 GSADEVVKNLKNAEF

-353 STKFSVEATDA
+353 STKFSVEATEA

-424 IWSRSVSCQMVPA
+424 IWARSVSCQMVPA

-471 SGDDEAAEKDIKQG
+471 SGDDEAAEKDIKPG
-485 DKILPELNK
+485 DKILPELSK

-512 PPRFSEAMLVKKL
+512 PARFSEAMLVKKL

-587 QLDQIEVGETEWV
+587 QLDQIEFGETEWV

-612 DLDEAEKKIGD
+612 NLDEAEKKIGD
-623 SKVEETD
+623 SEVEETD

-657 DCKNTKQIAKE
+657 DCKNTKQISKE

-678 ITVEGACDKCQSS
+678 TAVEGTCEKCQSS
-691 LILKVGRFGKFIA
+691 LVLKVGRFGKFIA

-716 IDLGINCPKDACKGK
+716 IDLGIKCPKDDCKGK

-763 PCPKCDNAYT
+763 PCPKCNNAYT

-795 KPAVA
+795 KPVVA

>member
-1 MSDKP
+1 M
-6 NFSLVIIMHLG
+6 
-17 EVVAKTTVKPK
+17 AKTSVKPK
-28 AKMEPK
+28 FKEEPK
-34 TKAKSKAKAKS
+34 TKKKLKAKTKTKS
-45 TRRASNK
+45 TRGGGKK

-69 IGRDFVVMASVG
+69 VGRDFVIMASVG

-94 VDNNFA
+94 IDNNFS

-109 GKILSNLKK
+109 GKILSDLKK

-180 NRFNAQ
+180 NRFYAQ

-197 YKISPMLWKKVQPG
+197 YKISPLLWKKVQPG

-242 ITLDL
+242 ITLDV

-258 LFKIDGNKAEIPNQV
+258 LFKIDGNKAEIANQE
-273 GADEVVKNLKDAEF
+273 GADEVVKNLKNAEF

-353 STKFSVEATDA
+353 STKFSVEATEA

-424 IWSRSVSCQMVPA
+424 IWARSVSCQMVPA

-471 SGDDEAAEKDIKQG
+471 SGDDEAAEKDIKPG
-485 DKILPELNK
+485 DKILPELSK

-512 PPRFSEAMLVKKL
+512 PARFSEAMLVKKL

-587 QLDQIEVGETEWV
+587 QLDQIEFGETEWV

-612 DLDEAEKKIGD
+612 NLDEAEKKIGD
-623 SKVEETD
+623 SEVEETD

-657 DCKNTKQIAKE
+657 DCKNTKQISKE

-678 ITVEGACDKCQSS
+678 TAVEGTCEKCQSS
-691 LILKVGRFGKFIA
+691 LVLKVGRFGKFIA

-716 IDLGINCPKDACKGK
+716 IDLGIKCPKDDCKGK

-763 PCPKCDNAYT
+763 PCPKCNNAYT

-795 KPAVA
+795 KPVVA

>member
-1 MSDKP
+1 M
-6 NFSLVIIMHLG
+6 
-17 EVVAKTTVKPK
+17 AKTSVKPK
-28 AKMEPK
+28 FKEEPK
-34 TKAKSKAKAKS
+34 TKKKLKAKTKTKS
-45 TRRASNK
+45 TRGGGKK

-69 IGRDFVVMASVG
+69 VGRDFVIMASVG

-94 VDNNFA
+94 VDNNFS

-109 GKILSNLKK
+109 GKILSDLKK

-180 NRFNAQ
+180 NRFYAQ

-197 YKISPMLWKKVQPG
+197 YKISPLLWKKVQPG

-242 ITLDL
+242 ITLDV

-258 LFKIDGNKAEIPNQV
+258 LFKIDGNKAEIANQV
-273 GADEVVKNLKDAEF
+273 SADEVVKNLKNAEF

-353 STKFSVEATDA
+353 STKFSVEATEA

-424 IWSRSVSCQMVPA
+424 IWARSVSCQMVPA

-471 SGDDEAAEKDIKQG
+471 SGDDEAAEKDIKPG
-485 DKILPELNK
+485 DKILPELSK

-512 PPRFSEAMLVKKL
+512 PARFSEAMLVKKL

-587 QLDQIEVGETEWV
+587 QLDQIEFGETEWV

-623 SKVEETD
+623 SEVEETD

-657 DCKNTKQIAKE
+657 DCKNTKQISKE

-678 ITVEGACDKCQSS
+678 TAVEGTCEKCQSS
-691 LILKVGRFGKFIA
+691 LVLKVGRFGKFIA

-716 IDLGINCPKDACKGK
+716 IDLGIKCPKDDCKGK

-763 PCPKCDNAYT
+763 PCPKCNNAYT

-779 DEGTSIIC
+779 DEGTSIVC
-787 PESECDYK
+787 PVSECDYK
-795 KPAVA
+795 KPVVA

>member
-1 MSDKP
+1 M
-6 NFSLVIIMHLG
+6 
-17 EVVAKTTVKPK
+17 AKTSVKPK
-28 AKMEPK
+28 FKEEPK
-34 TKAKSKAKAKS
+34 TKKKLKAKTKTKS
-45 TRRASNK
+45 TRGGGKK

-69 IGRDFVVMASVG
+69 VGRDFVIMASVG

-94 VDNNFA
+94 VDNNFS

-109 GKILSNLKK
+109 GKILSDLKK

-180 NRFNAQ
+180 NRFYAQ

-197 YKISPMLWKKVQPG
+197 YKISPLLWKKVQPG

-242 ITLDL
+242 ITLDV

-258 LFKIDGNKAEIPNQV
+258 LFKIDGNKAEIANQE
-273 GADEVVKNLKDAEF
+273 GADEVVKNLKNAEF

-353 STKFSVEATDA
+353 STKFSVEATEA
-364 IRDYIVNRYGDKFC
+364 IRDYIVNRYGVKFC

-424 IWSRSVSCQMVPA
+424 IWARSVSCQMVPA

-471 SGDDEAAEKDIKQG
+471 SGDDEAAEKDIKPG
-485 DKILPELNK
+485 DKILPELSK

-512 PPRFSEAMLVKKL
+512 PARFSEAMLVKKL

-539 ISVIKDRAYVESEER
+539 ISVIKDRAYVEIEER

-587 QLDQIEVGETEWV
+587 QLDQIEFGETEWV

-623 SKVEETD
+623 SEVEETD
-630 EICDKCSQPM
+630 EVCDKCSQPM

-657 DCKNTKQIAKE
+657 DCKNTKQISKE

-678 ITVEGACDKCQSS
+678 TAVEGTCEKCQSS
-691 LILKVGRFGKFIA
+691 LVLKVGRFGKFIA

-716 IDLGINCPKDACKGK
+716 IDLGIKCPKDDCKGK

-763 PCPKCDNAYT
+763 PCPKCNNAYT

-795 KPAVA
+795 KPVVA

>member
-1 MSDKP
+1 M
-6 NFSLVIIMHLG
+6 
-17 EVVAKTTVKPK
+17 AKTSVKPK
-28 AKMEPK
+28 FKEEPK
-34 TKAKSKAKAKS
+34 TKKKLKAKTKTKS
-45 TRRASNK
+45 TRGGGKK

-69 IGRDFVVMASVG
+69 VGRDFVIMASVG

-94 VDNNFA
+94 VDNNFS

-109 GKILSNLKK
+109 GKILSDLKK

-180 NRFNAQ
+180 NRFYAQ

-197 YKISPMLWKKVQPG
+197 YKISPLLWKKVQPG

-242 ITLDL
+242 ITLDV

-258 LFKIDGNKAEIPNQV
+258 LFKIDGNKAEIANQV
-273 GADEVVKNLKDAEF
+273 SADEVVKNLKNAEF

-353 STKFSVEATDA
+353 STKFSVEAMEA

-385 KSKKSA
+385 KNKKSA

-424 IWSRSVSCQMVPA
+424 IWARSVSCQMVPA

-471 SGDDEAAEKDIKQG
+471 SGDDEAAEKDIKPG
-485 DKILPELNK
+485 DKILPELSK

-512 PPRFSEAMLVKKL
+512 PARFSEAMLVKKL

-587 QLDQIEVGETEWV
+587 QLDQIEFGETEWV

-612 DLDEAEKKIGD
+612 NLDEAEKKIGD
-623 SKVEETD
+623 SEVEETD

-657 DCKNTKQIAKE
+657 DCKNTKQISKE

-678 ITVEGACDKCQSS
+678 TAVEGTCEKCQSS
-691 LILKVGRFGKFIA
+691 LVLKVGRFGKFIA

-716 IDLGINCPKDACKGK
+716 IDLGIKCPKDDCKGK

-763 PCPKCDNAYT
+763 PCPKCNNAYT

-795 KPAVA
+795 KPVVA

>member
-1 MSDKP
+1 M
-6 NFSLVIIMHLG
+6 
-17 EVVAKTTVKPK
+17 AKTSVKPK
-28 AKMEPK
+28 FKEEPK
-34 TKAKSKAKAKS
+34 TKKKLKAKTKTKS
-45 TRRASNK
+45 TRGGGKK

-69 IGRDFVVMASVG
+69 VGRDFVIMASVG

-94 VDNNFA
+94 VDNNFS

-109 GKILSNLKK
+109 GKILSDLKK

-180 NRFNAQ
+180 NRFYAQ

-197 YKISPMLWKKVQPG
+197 YKISPLLWKKVQPG

-242 ITLDL
+242 ITLDV

-258 LFKIDGNKAEIPNQV
+258 LFKIDGNKAEIANQ
-273 GADEVVKNLKDAEF
+273 GSADEVVKNLKNTEF

-353 STKFSVEATDA
+353 STKFSVEATEA

-424 IWSRSVSCQMVPA
+424 IWARSVSCQMVPA

-471 SGDDEAAEKDIKQG
+471 SGDDEAAEKDIKPG
-485 DKILPELNK
+485 DKILPELSK

-512 PPRFSEAMLVKKL
+512 PARFSEAMLVKKL

-587 QLDQIEVGETEWV
+587 QLDQIEFGETEWV

-623 SKVEETD
+623 SEVEETD

-657 DCKNTKQIAKE
+657 DCKNTKQISKE

-678 ITVEGACDKCQSS
+678 TAVEGTCEKCQSS
-691 LILKVGRFGKFIA
+691 LVLKVGRFGKFIA

-716 IDLGINCPKDACKGK
+716 IDLGIKCPKDDCKGK

-763 PCPKCDNAYT
+763 PCPKCNNAYT

-795 KPAVA
+795 KPVVA

>member
-1 MSDKP
+1 M
-6 NFSLVIIMHLG
+6 
-17 EVVAKTTVKPK
+17 AKTSVKPK
-28 AKMEPK
+28 FKEEPK
-34 TKAKSKAKAKS
+34 TKKKLKAKTKTKS
-45 TRRASNK
+45 TRGGGKK

-69 IGRDFVVMASVG
+69 VGRDFVIMASVG

-94 VDNNFA
+94 VDNNFS

-109 GKILSNLKK
+109 GKILSDLKK

-180 NRFNAQ
+180 NRFYAQ

-197 YKISPMLWKKVQPG
+197 YKISPLLWKKVQPG

-242 ITLDL
+242 ITLDV

-258 LFKIDGNKAEIPNQV
+258 LFKIDGNKAEIANQ
-273 GADEVVKNLKDAEF
+273 GSADEVVKNLKNAEF

-353 STKFSVEATDA
+353 STKFSVEATEA

-424 IWSRSVSCQMVPA
+424 IWARSVSCQMVPA

-471 SGDDEAAEKDIKQG
+471 SGDDEAAEKDIKPG
-485 DKILPELNK
+485 DKILPELSK

-512 PPRFSEAMLVKKL
+512 PARFSEAMLVKKL

-587 QLDQIEVGETEWV
+587 QLDQIEFGETEWV

-612 DLDEAEKKIGD
+612 NLDEAEKKIGD
-623 SKVEETD
+623 SEVEETD

-657 DCKNTKQIAKE
+657 DCKNTKQISKE

-678 ITVEGACDKCQSS
+678 TAVEGTCEKCQSS
-691 LILKVGRFGKFIA
+691 LVLKVGRFGKFIA

-716 IDLGINCPKDACKGK
+716 IDLGIKCPKDDCKGK

-763 PCPKCDNAYT
+763 PCPKCNNAYT

-795 KPAVA
+795 KPVVA

>member
-1 MSDKP
+1 M
-6 NFSLVIIMHLG
+6 
-17 EVVAKTTVKPK
+17 AKTSVKPK
-28 AKMEPK
+28 FKEEPK
-34 TKAKSKAKAKS
+34 TKKKLKAKTKTKS
-45 TRRASNK
+45 TRGGGKK

-69 IGRDFVVMASVG
+69 VGRDFVIMASVG

-94 VDNNFA
+94 IDNNFS

-109 GKILSNLKK
+109 GKILSDLKK

-180 NRFNAQ
+180 NRFYAQ

-197 YKISPMLWKKVQPG
+197 YKISPLLWKKVQPG

-242 ITLDL
+242 ITLDV

-258 LFKIDGNKAEIPNQV
+258 LFKIDGNKAEIANQV
-273 GADEVVKNLKDAEF
+273 SADEVVKNLKNAEF

-353 STKFSVEATDA
+353 STKFSVEATEA

-424 IWSRSVSCQMVPA
+424 IWARSVSCQMVPA

-471 SGDDEAAEKDIKQG
+471 SGDDEAAEKDIKPG
-485 DKILPELNK
+485 DKILPELSK

-512 PPRFSEAMLVKKL
+512 PARFSEAMLVKKL

-587 QLDQIEVGETEWV
+587 QLDQIEFGETEWV

-612 DLDEAEKKIGD
+612 NLDEAEKKIGD
-623 SKVEETD
+623 SEVEETD

-657 DCKNTKQIAKE
+657 DCKNTKQISKE

-678 ITVEGACDKCQSS
+678 TAVEGTCEKCQSS
-691 LILKVGRFGKFIA
+691 LVLKVGRFGKFIA

-716 IDLGINCPKDACKGK
+716 IDLGIKCPKDDCKGK

-763 PCPKCDNAYT
+763 PCPKCNNAYT

-795 KPAVA
+795 KPVVA

>member
-1 MSDKP
+1 
-6 NFSLVIIMHLG
+6 
-17 EVVAKTTVKPK
+17 VAKTSVKPK
-28 AKMEPK
+28 FKEEPK
-34 TKAKSKAKAKS
+34 TKKKLKAKTKTKS
-45 TRRASNK
+45 TRGGGKK

-69 IGRDFVVMASVG
+69 VGRDFVIMASVG

-94 VDNNFA
+94 VDNNFS

-109 GKILSNLKK
+109 GKILSDLKK

-180 NRFNAQ
+180 NRFYAQ

-197 YKISPMLWKKVQPG
+197 YKISPLLWKKVQPG

-242 ITLDL
+242 ITLDV

-258 LFKIDGNKAEIPNQV
+258 LFKIDGNKAEIANQV
-273 GADEVVKNLKDAEF
+273 SADEVVKNLKNAEF

-353 STKFSVEATDA
+353 STKFSVEATEA

-424 IWSRSVSCQMVPA
+424 IWARSVSCQMVPA
-437 ILDTTTFDIKAGQY
+437 ILDTTTFDIKAGKY

-471 SGDDEAAEKDIKQG
+471 SGDDEAAEKDIKPG
-485 DKILPELNK
+485 DKILPELSK

-512 PPRFSEAMLVKKL
+512 PARFSEAMLVKKL

-587 QLDQIEVGETEWV
+587 QLDQIEFGETEWV

-612 DLDEAEKKIGD
+612 NLDEAEKKIGD
-623 SKVEETD
+623 SEVEETD

-657 DCKNTKQIAKE
+657 DCKNTKQISKE

-678 ITVEGACDKCQSS
+678 TAVEGTCEKCQSS
-691 LILKVGRFGKFIA
+691 LVLKVGRFGKFIA

-716 IDLGINCPKDACKGK
+716 IDLGIKCPKDDCKGK

-763 PCPKCDNAYT
+763 PCPKCNNAYT

-795 KPAVA
+795 KPVVA